1 MWKVIELKSS
11 ETWFYYLQ
19 KHMRNVLIKFLHK
32 KYIYIYIHD
41 KNKTI
46 YNILIKVI

>member
-1 MWKVIELKSS
+1 MILLFTKAYDKCVNKIFTQE
-11 ETWFYYLQ
+11 
-19 KHMRNVLIKFLHK
+19 
-32 KYIYIYIHD
+32 IYIYIHD

>member
-1 MWKVIELKSS
+1 MILLFTKTYEKCVNKIFTQE
-11 ETWFYYLQ
+11 
-19 KHMRNVLIKFLHK
+19 I
-32 KYIYIYIHD
+32 YIYIYIHD

>member
-1 MWKVIELKSS
+1 MILLFTKTYEKCVNKIFTQEKYNINL
-11 ETWFYYLQ
+11 
-19 KHMRNVLIKFLHK
+19 
-32 KYIYIYIHD
+32 YIYIYIHD

>member
-1 MWKVIELKSS
+1 MILLFTKAYEKCVNKIFTQE
-11 ETWFYYLQ
+11 
-19 KHMRNVLIKFLHK
+19 
-32 KYIYIYIHD
+32 KYNINLYIYIHD